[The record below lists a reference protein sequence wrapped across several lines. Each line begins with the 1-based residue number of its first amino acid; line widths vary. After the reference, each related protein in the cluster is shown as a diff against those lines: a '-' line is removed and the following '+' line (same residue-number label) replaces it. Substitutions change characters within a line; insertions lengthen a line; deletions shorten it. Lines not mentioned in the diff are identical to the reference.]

1 MTETVRVSVA
11 DALNGRL
18 PRVCC
23 MTGAP
28 AAGYAPIVVP
38 KRLGFAWLLLL
49 AGPIGVVVLIAI
61 WPRIRVR
68 YLVRLPMSG
77 AAFDRM
83 HTMQVRR
90 LWCSWLGALGVLAAF
105 ALKWYVPLALVVLV
119 VSAFSIMAAIRAH
132 LTLPWT
138 HPTAI
143 ADARGL
149 WLTLRG
155 VHVAFVAAL

>member
-1 MTETVRVSVA
+1 
-11 DALNGRL
+11 
-18 PRVCC
+18 

-28 AAGYAPIVVP
+28 ADGYAPIVVP
-38 KRLGFAWLLLL
+38 KRVGIAWLLLL
-49 AGPIGVVVLIAI
+49 AGPIGIVVLIAI

-68 YLVRLPMSG
+68 YLVRLPMSS

-90 LWCSWLGALGVLAAF
+90 LWCSWLGALGVLVAF
-105 ALKWYVPLALVVLV
+105 ALKWYVPLALVVLA
-119 VSAFSIMAAIRAH
+119 VSALSIMAAIRAH

-138 HPTAI
+138 YPTAI
-143 ADARGL
+143 ADARGA

-155 VHVAFVAAL
+155 VHAAFVAAL